1 MAGGGR
7 DDPGGPVEAKVGAG
21 AGHRARGEGVV
32 TRSCSLVSEH
42 RNVGLKC
49 RKIGLNCP
57 RNS

>member
-7 DDPGGPVEAKVGAG
+7 NDPGGPVEAKVGAG
-21 AGHRARGEGVV
+21 AGHWARGEGVV
-32 TRSCSLVSEH
+32 SGCCSLISKH
-42 RNVGLKC
+42 RNVGLEC